1 MDSWL
6 VSLLIFMLGIIIATL
21 FFIPQWGL
29 FSFLKRGW
37 RMTDRVLIEDALKH
51 IQLCDFENR
60 KATLFSVSGALSIPC
75 ELTYQVLEK
84 MFRMDLIRMSGQ
96 TIQLTTKGYE
106 YAMRIIRA
114 HRLSEQYLAQETGY
128 PYEELHQR
136 AHKIEHDLSDEQ
148 ANILSTKLGNP
159 IFDLHGD
166 PIPSANGKIKHLKE
180 VPLTSVLINQSVKIT
195 HLEDEPKEIY
205 AQLLAESL
213 YPGLAIHLVEKTKYK
228 IRFWSKE
235 GEHALAPIVA
245 ANISVIP
252 LPDATIFKEKTQTSL
267 TKLPIGKETKIIEI
281 SQYLRKNERMRLMD
295 LGFVPGTLVEANLRS
310 IHGDLTAY
318 RVRGSL
324 IALRQEQ
331 TDWIKIEP
339 LPSNTEDVING

>member
-1 MDSWL
+1 MTSWL
-6 VSLLIFMLGIIIATL
+6 ISIFLFLFGFIIATL
-21 FFIPQWGL
+21 LFIPEWGL
-29 FSFLKRGW
+29 FSFLGRAW
-37 RMTDRVLIEDALKH
+37 RKTDQVLIEDALKY

-60 KATLFSVSGALSIPC
+60 KATLFGVSGALSISC
-75 ELTYQVLEK
+75 ELTYQVLER
-84 MFRMDLIRMSGQ
+84 MFGMDLIRMSGP
-96 TIQLTTKGYE
+96 TIQLTTKGYK

-148 ANILSTKLGNP
+148 ADILSTKLGNP
-159 IFDLHGD
+159 IFDFHGD

-180 VPLTSVLINQSVKIT
+180 VPLTAILINQSVKIT

-205 AQLLAESL
+205 AQMLAESL

-235 GEHALAPIVA
+235 GEHVLAPIVA

-252 LPDATIFKEKTQTSL
+252 LPDAPIFKEKTQISL
-267 TKLPIGKETKIIEI
+267 TKLSIGKEAKIIEL
-281 SQYLRKNERMRLMD
+281 SQHLRKNERMRLMD
-295 LGFVPGTLVEANLRS
+295 LGFIPGTLVEANLRS
-310 IHGDLTAY
+310 VHGDPTAY
-318 RVRGSL
+318 RIRGSL

-339 LPSNTEDVING
+339 LPSNTEDVISG